1 MGRTGAARRGAT
13 GVGGWF
19 ARRGRIAGAAR
30 ERILTFSAVGRA
42 SRRRQEGCAEGGG
55 SGDRRVENGGAR
67 ATGQSPLPA
76 GSCSIHGYVVRE
88 DFPRKTGSVIAR
100 RGSGPV
106 ASHGSEGES
115 ESASD
120 ETTATATAAVA
131 TTATTTATG
140 VPSGAAPG

>member
-1 MGRTGAARRGAT
+1 MGRTGAARRGVT
-13 GVGGWF
+13 GVDREEG
-19 ARRGRIAGAAR
+19 AHRGRSAR
-30 ERILTFSAVGRA
+30 EDIDIFGRGARIA
-42 SRRRQEGCAEGGG
+42 AEAGGGGSKGGGG
-55 SGDRRVENGGAR
+55 SGDKRAGERGAR

-120 ETTATATAAVA
+120 EVVAATAAAAA
-131 TTATTTATG
+131 TTATTATG
-140 VPSGAAPG
+140 VPSGAAPGW

>member
-1 MGRTGAARRGAT
+1 M
-13 GVGGWF
+13 V

-120 ETTATATAAVA
+120 EATATAAVA